1 MRQALLA
8 AVAAAFL
15 VTAAPAGSTRALT
28 IAFSFQGYANN
39 VKVVAPLVGPYQLGV
54 ARIRGSGT
62 LGGGVSGTVIDIGT
76 PLYPRFKPASMRA
89 AVFGYHYVGGAH
101 GAFTKLTL
109 NIEIVS
115 AANGGP
121 NCVHG
126 TRGILTLYDS
136 DAKLSNGET
145 SDYIVM
151 GHWAGAKC
159 PGFVRGW
166 TNDDG
171 GARTRPTFGGPP
183 DGGQWAVVRTSV
195 S

>member
-15 VTAAPAGSTRALT
+15 VTAAPAGSTRPLT
-28 IAFSFQGYANN
+28 IAFSFHGYANN

-76 PLYPRFKPASMRA
+76 PLYPRYKPASMRA
-89 AVFGYHYVGGAH
+89 EVIGYHYVGGAH

-121 NCVHG
+121 RRIRHDPPGSLLGLLQSRRFRLRNRACDHSAS
-126 TRGILTLYDS
+126 RG
-136 DAKLSNGET
+136 
-145 SDYIVM
+145 
-151 GHWAGAKC
+151 
-159 PGFVRGW
+159 
-166 TNDDG
+166 
-171 GARTRPTFGGPP
+171 
-183 DGGQWAVVRTSV
+183 
-195 S
+195 